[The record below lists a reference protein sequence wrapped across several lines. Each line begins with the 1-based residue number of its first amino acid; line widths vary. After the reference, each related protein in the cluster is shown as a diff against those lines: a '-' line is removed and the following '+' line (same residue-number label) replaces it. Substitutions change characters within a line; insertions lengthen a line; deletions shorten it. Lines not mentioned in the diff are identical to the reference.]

1 MPQPVHVRLEKYAA
15 AASVASLA
23 SVGAADV
30 IYRQVDQF
38 VAADHYFDINV
49 VTGAT
54 DSGIGNIWSN
64 DETYVNYTSHGL
76 RFGWTVS
83 LFTTASNLF
92 RAAAWSGVGVTSSS
106 SPHAAALNFG
116 DAVDPG
122 TYPYAILRYYD
133 SYGTWEFDEVKFLGF
148 SVADEDGNAV
158 DGWAQL
164 ELTAAGIHIID
175 YAYDN
180 TGGPITAGQGLPAGA
195 AVPGAGG
202 LAALACGAAGF
213 RRRRN
218 RVTTA

>member
-1 MPQPVHVRLEKYAA
+1 MPQPIHVRLEKYAA

-38 VAADHYFDINV
+38 VAADHYFNINV
-49 VTGAT
+49 VTGAI
-54 DSGIGNIWSN
+54 DSGQGF
-64 DETYVNYTSHGL
+64 TTMTSHNLGFEFISGESMAIFAV
-76 RFGWTVS
+76 RAHSGIDPN
-83 LFTTASNLF
+83 TTNV
-92 RAAAWSGVGVTSSS
+92 WC
-106 SPHAAALNFG
+106 AAALNFG
-116 DAVDPG
+116 DAVNPVA
-122 TYPYAILRYYD
+122 YPYAILRYYD

-180 TGGPITAGQGLPAGA
+180 TGAAITAGQGLPAGA

-213 RRRRN
+213 RRRRT